1 LSMDGFNFVHEQR
14 VTWGEMD
21 PFNHVNNVSFFSYFE
36 NARIAYMESLGW
48 WDKLLELNIGI
59 IVASLQCRYRRPV
72 TYPDTLE
79 IGVRVER
86 LSRDRF
92 VLVYRLESRVQ
103 KTLVAEGESLMVSY
117 HVVEKR
123 KTPLPEGLREAV
135 GLREG
140 ILNPA

>member
-1 LSMDGFNFVHEQR
+1 MDGFKFVYEQR

-21 PFNHVNNVSFFSYFE
+21 PFNHINNVSFFSYLE

-48 WDKLLELNIGI
+48 WDKLLELNVGI

-92 VLVYRLESRVQ
+92 VLVYRLESRAQ
-103 KTLVAEGESLMVSY
+103 KALVAEGESLMVSY

-135 GLREG
+135 VLREG